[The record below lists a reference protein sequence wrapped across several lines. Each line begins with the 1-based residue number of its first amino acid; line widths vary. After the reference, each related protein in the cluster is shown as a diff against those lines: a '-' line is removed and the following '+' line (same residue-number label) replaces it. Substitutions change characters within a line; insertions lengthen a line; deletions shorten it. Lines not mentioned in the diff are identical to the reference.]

1 MKIQALKLSAMSLD
15 KEFLRCEL
23 EFENAQDLEKV
34 KEDSLPIA
42 YLVMRV
48 DLDRFRQFQDAIID
62 RGVKNK
68 HKGLSEYLLDL
79 RQEKLPIID
88 GNYGSS
94 GQLQRSIRTLISK
107 ALAQGEQ
114 NVYVIGAEE
123 KIFNELWKKA
133 GKKKIEKS
141 SMETEGVRRYFY
153 HKSDLDETSS
163 RLLLDLIGYRKEPK
177 ELVERYV
184 GCSLAVQLVRQ
195 LILRAANSD
204 DPVLITGDTGT
215 GKELVAREIHRNSN
229 RAERSF
235 MPVNCG
241 AIPGELFESELFGH
255 LKGAFTNA
263 TCDKKGLWEIAGDG
277 TLFLDEIADLR
288 LDHQVKILRALE
300 ERKIKPIGGTQE
312 IEVNAHVISA
322 TNRDLFSMIKDGGFR
337 EDLYYR
343 LRGFL
348 IRTPAL
354 RNHPEDI
361 PLLAQ
366 TLWKRITSNNKNT
379 LPQEIINELQS
390 FRWPGNAREL
400 KMVLSTLRSLFGT
413 ENLGVEHLQAVFF
426 LEGHGATTKEEVA
439 SENELTLHK
448 AECLH
453 QLKKVNEVIH
463 ATRSTILSVV
473 EANITDEQTIAS
485 AMNSIS
491 FRLSELEMLTRQ
503 PLLFHSEF
511 SFSTVYRLKG
521 KIKYFQN
528 LLQEDVY
535 KARKYWKEEIADEFT
550 LVISTIFKEV
560 ERLMERS

>member
-1 MKIQALKLSAMSLD
+1 MKIQALKLSAIPPNE
-15 KEFLRCEL
+15 EFLRCEL
-23 EFENAQDLEKV
+23 EFENSQDLEKA

-42 YLVMRV
+42 YLVLKE
-48 DLDRFRQFQDAIID
+48 DLDRFVQFQDVIID

-68 HKGLSEYLLDL
+68 HKGLSEYLLGL
-79 RQEKLPIID
+79 RQEKIPIID
-88 GNYGSS
+88 GNYDSS
-94 GQLQRSIRTLISK
+94 RQLQRSIRTLLK
-107 ALAQGEQ
+107 RALSQGEQ
-114 NVYVIGAEE
+114 NLYIISAEE
-123 KIFNELWKKA
+123 KIFNELWKEA
-133 GKKKIEKS
+133 GKGKIEQSFKDAG
-141 SMETEGVRRYFY
+141 EARRHFY
-153 HKSDLDETSS
+153 HKTDLDETSS
-163 RLLLDLIGYRKEPK
+163 RLLLDLIGYRKEPE
-177 ELVERYV
+177 ELVKRYV
-184 GCSLAVQLVRQ
+184 GCSVAVQLVRQ

-215 GKELVAREIHRNSN
+215 GKELVAREIHRNSERVE
-229 RAERSF
+229 RAF

-255 LKGAFTNA
+255 IKGAFTNA
-263 TCDKKGLWEIAGDG
+263 TSDKKGLWELAGNG

-300 ERKIKPIGGTQE
+300 ERKIMPVGGTKY
-312 IEVNAHVISA
+312 IEVNARVISA
-322 TNRDLFSMIKDGGFR
+322 TNRDVFSMIKEGEFR
-337 EDLYYR
+337 DDLYYR

-366 TLWKRITSNNKNT
+366 TLWRRITGNKSI
-379 LPQEIINELQS
+379 LPQKIISELQS
-390 FRWPGNAREL
+390 HGWPGNAREL
-400 KMVLSTLRSLFGT
+400 KMVLSTLRSLFGI

-426 LEGHGATTKEEVA
+426 LEGHGTTPKEEVA

-453 QLKKVNEVIH
+453 QLKKVNEVIN

-473 EANITDEQTIAS
+473 EAKLTDEKTITS
-485 AMNSIS
+485 AMTHIS

-528 LLQEDVY
+528 LLQEDIN

-560 ERLMERS
+560 ERLLERA